1 MTTYVISFK
10 KKFRMSQYLIS
21 TMYLYEDPLQDIYR
35 KMANQKL
42 FPTTQGYAALSGNI
56 FRTFTEWYSG

>member
-1 MTTYVISFK
+1 MTTYAISFK

-35 KMANQKL
+35 KVANQKL
-42 FPTTQGYAALSGNI
+42 FLTIQGYAALFGNI
-56 FRTFTEWYSG
+56 FRTLTEWYSG